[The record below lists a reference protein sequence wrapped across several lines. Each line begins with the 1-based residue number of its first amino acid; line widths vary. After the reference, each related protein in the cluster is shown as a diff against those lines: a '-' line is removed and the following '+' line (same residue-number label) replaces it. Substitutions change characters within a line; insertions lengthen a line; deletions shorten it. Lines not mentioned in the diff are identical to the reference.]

1 MAKLGILGSQGR
13 MGLAIAAVAP
23 EMGHEIAGGTEVN
36 DDPAPVARMA
46 QALVDFTAPAALE
59 ANLAAARAAGTPVLI
74 GTTGLN
80 ERHHALIDEAAR
92 DIAVLQTGN
101 TSLGVVLLCAL
112 VEQAA
117 ARLGSDWD
125 IEIVEA
131 HHREKRDAPSGT
143 ALMLGDAA
151 AKGLGTTMA
160 EAGVIGRAGLAG
172 ARAPGTIGMA
182 SLRGGTIVGDHSVH
196 FCGAEETIEL
206 THRAQ
211 DRRIFARGAVRG
223 AAWLIGRAP
232 GRYAMAQVLGL

>member
-1 MAKLGILGSQGR
+1 MARLGILGIQGR
-13 MGLAIAAVAP
+13 MGQAIAAVAP
-23 EMGHEIAGGTEVN
+23 DLGHLVAGGTELN
-36 DDPAPVARMA
+36 DDPAPLARMA
-46 QALVDFTAPAALE
+46 DMLVDFTAPAALE
-59 ANLAAARAAGTPVLI
+59 ANLAAARAAGTPILI
-74 GTTGLN
+74 GTTGLS
-80 ERHHALIDEAAR
+80 EQHHAMIDAAAG

-125 IEIVEA
+125 IEVVEA
-131 HHREKRDAPSGT
+131 HHRAKRDAPSGT
-143 ALMLGDAA
+143 ALMLGEAA

-160 EAGVIGRAGLAG
+160 EAGVIGRAGLTGERVA
-172 ARAPGTIGMA
+172 GTIGMA
-182 SLRGGTIVGDHSVH
+182 SVRGGTIVGDHSVL
-196 FCGAEETIEL
+196 FCGNEEVIEL

-232 GRYAMAQVLGL
+232 GRYTMAQVLGL